1 MVTPNQWPSATNLT
15 QPQQKKYNR
24 IQFIRHA
31 YLPFLKT
38 LLLECGSN
46 NYFRHKALQMKALK
60 QIHNTIKNCAQRD
73 SAGCEITYAMKQTLQ
88 DSEFYFVLRQI
99 CNILHSHKN
108 LFNLNQWNSVLI
120 IDNFHKRN
128 TGFAI
133 VETKQLLIIMDKIK
147 KYAMILH
154 RKEFEHLNL
163 GSSTGS
169 NMKKY
174 VNIWCATFVLQKVSF
189 KNQDTVNMFFRICL
203 QQLERFFTF
212 SSESFFASMEM
223 KTRKNRVG
231 FWQTLYFSIWYQ
243 KMNITIVRLKTGTW
257 QVHSDTQY
265 TLHMQSAD
273 SLSVGWHPA
282 TSVVSSIRQITPLD
296 PSEKLPTFVELLN
309 RSEKMRRNS
318 YFTRHN
324 TAHCDLSTYQGRL
337 WVCTC
342 KKTAGS
348 ALVVRDS
355 CDIHEAFARS
365 KN

>member
-99 CNILHSHKN
+99 CNILHSHKK

-133 VETKQLLIIMDKIK
+133 VETKQLLIIMSNIK
-147 KYAMILH
+147 KYIVMLY
-154 RKEFEHLNL
+154 REEFDYLNP
-163 GSSTGS
+163 GSNTPS

-174 VNIWCATFVLQKVSF
+174 INICCATFVLKKVSF
-189 KNQDTVNMFFRICL
+189 KDKETINTFFKLYMR
-203 QQLERFFTF
+203 QLEQIIHIFKQVDQENEDERILADFILSNLMSEDGYQNCPARHSDMTGVLGNAIHTAYAKCRFAHHQITLGNISRFHSDNTILQITHIC
-212 SSESFFASMEM
+212 EIV
-223 KTRKNRVG
+223 KQIRKNATKFIRH
-231 FWQTLYFSIWYQ
+231 
-243 KMNITIVRLKTGTW
+243 TI
-257 QVHSDTQY
+257 
-265 TLHMQSAD
+265 
-273 SLSVGWHPA
+273 
-282 TSVVSSIRQITPLD
+282 
-296 PSEKLPTFVELLN
+296 
-309 RSEKMRRNS
+309 
-318 YFTRHN
+318 N
-324 TAHCDLSTYQGRL
+324 TNQGVL
-337 WVCTC
+337 
-342 KKTAGS
+342 
-348 ALVVRDS
+348 
-355 CDIHEAFARS
+355 
-365 KN
+365 